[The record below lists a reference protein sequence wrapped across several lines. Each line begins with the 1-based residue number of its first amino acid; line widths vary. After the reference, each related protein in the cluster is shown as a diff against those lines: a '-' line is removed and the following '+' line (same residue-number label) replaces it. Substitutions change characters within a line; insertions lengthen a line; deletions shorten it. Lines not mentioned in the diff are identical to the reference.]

1 MSFFKNTRNLVTVAI
16 LGAIGAILMIL
27 NINIPSIMP
36 VFIKLDFADLPAII
50 ASFAFGPTGGLM
62 VCLIKNLLNLILASN
77 TGGVGELSNFILG
90 CAYVIPAGFIYKKH
104 HNFKGAIIGT
114 LVGSVTSA
122 FIGYFSNY
130 YVIYPLFTLTGLSMS
145 SIIGMYTLVFPNIDT
160 LWEALLY
167 FNVPF
172 TFIKFLLTSILTFLI
187 YKRISP
193 ILKGKK
199 KRNCEAREA

>member
-1 MSFFKNTRNLVTVAI
+1 MSFFKNTRNLVAAGI

-36 VFIKLDFADLPAII
+36 VFIKLDFADLPAVI
-50 ASFAFGPTGGLM
+50 ASFAFGPTGGIM
-62 VCLIKNLLNLILASN
+62 VCLIKNFLNLILASN

-90 CAYVIPAGFIYKKH
+90 CAYVIPAGLIYKKH
-104 HNFKGAIIGT
+104 HNFTGAIIGA
-114 LVGSVTSA
+114 LIGSITSA
-122 FIGYFSNY
+122 TVGYFSNY
-130 YVIYPLFTLTGLSMS
+130 FVIYPLFTLTGLSMNT
-145 SIIGMYTLVFPNIDT
+145 IIGMYTAVFPNIDT

-199 KRNCEAREA
+199 KKNNEARES

>member
-1 MSFFKNTRNLVTVAI
+1 MSFFKNTRNLVAAGI

-36 VFIKLDFADLPAII
+36 IFIKLDFADLPAVI
-50 ASFAFGPTGGLM
+50 ASFAFGPTGGIM
-62 VCLIKNLLNLILASN
+62 VCLIKNFLNLILASN

-90 CAYVIPAGFIYKKH
+90 CAYVIPAGLIYKKH
-104 HNFKGAIIGT
+104 HNFKGAIIGALT
-114 LVGSVTSA
+114 GSITSA
-122 FIGYFSNY
+122 TVGYFSNY
-130 YVIYPLFTLTGLSMS
+130 FVIYPLFTLTGLSMNT
-145 SIIGMYTLVFPNIDT
+145 IIGMYTAVFPNIDT

-193 ILKGKK
+193 ILKGKNK
-199 KRNCEAREA
+199 KNNEARES

>member
-1 MSFFKNTRNLVTVAI
+1 MSFFKNTRNLVPVAI

-77 TGGVGELSNFILG
+77 TMGVGELSNFILG

-104 HNFKGAIIGT
+104 HNF
-114 LVGSVTSA
+114 
-122 FIGYFSNY
+122 
-130 YVIYPLFTLTGLSMS
+130 
-145 SIIGMYTLVFPNIDT
+145 
-160 LWEALLY
+160 
-167 FNVPF
+167 
-172 TFIKFLLTSILTFLI
+172 
-187 YKRISP
+187 
-193 ILKGKK
+193 
-199 KRNCEAREA
+199 